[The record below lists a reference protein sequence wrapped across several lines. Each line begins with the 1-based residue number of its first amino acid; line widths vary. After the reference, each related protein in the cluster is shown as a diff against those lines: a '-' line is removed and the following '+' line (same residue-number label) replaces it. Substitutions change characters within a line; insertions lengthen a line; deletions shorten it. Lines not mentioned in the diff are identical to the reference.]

1 MLNDRKT
8 IGAFVYEL
16 NRQTGTAT
24 ILPKKRVYRC
34 QFKPGNYKGDVV
46 VPAQVTYRRKT
57 YTVTAIG
64 AELFSGCKRLT
75 SVVIPETVTAI
86 HHSAFQCCTGLR
98 HVEIPDGVTHI
109 GNYTF
114 KGCLNLTSVR
124 LPQGLT
130 KIENY
135 AFYECRALT
144 SITIPEHIREIAV
157 NAFRKC
163 YTLKEIV
170 VDKRNRVYDSRDYCN
185 AIIDTKTQTLVTG
198 CMNSKIPVSVPYIG
212 ESAFEDCENMRAIKI
227 PESVKSIGN
236 RAFACCVNL
245 RSVHIPKS
253 VENIR
258 KQAFQGCAQL
268 LRIEVHK
275 ENKVYDSRGDCNA
288 LIHTR
293 SNTLLRGSRNTI
305 YFGYREG

>member
-34 QFKPGNYKGDVV
+34 QFKPGNYKGEMV
-46 VPAQVTYRRKT
+46 VPAYVTYRRKT
-57 YTVTAIG
+57 YTVTTIG

-75 SVVIPETVTAI
+75 SVVIPDTVTAI
-86 HHSAFQCCTGLR
+86 HHSAFQCCAGLI

-144 SITIPEHIREIAV
+144 SITIPEH
-157 NAFRKC
+157 
-163 YTLKEIV
+163 T
-170 VDKRNRVYDSRDYCN
+170 KRNC
-185 AIIDTKTQTLVTG
+185 
-198 CMNSKIPVSVPYIG
+198 
-212 ESAFEDCENMRAIKI
+212 
-227 PESVKSIGN
+227 
-236 RAFACCVNL
+236 
-245 RSVHIPKS
+245 
-253 VENIR
+253 R
-258 KQAFQGCAQL
+258 K
-268 LRIEVHK
+268 RI
-275 ENKVYDSRGDCNA
+275 
-288 LIHTR
+288 
-293 SNTLLRGSRNTI
+293 
-305 YFGYREG
+305 